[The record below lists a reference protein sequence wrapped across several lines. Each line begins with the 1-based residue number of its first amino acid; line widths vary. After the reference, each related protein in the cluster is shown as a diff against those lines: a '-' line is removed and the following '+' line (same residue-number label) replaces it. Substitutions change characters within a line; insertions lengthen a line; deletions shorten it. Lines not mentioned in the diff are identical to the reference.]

1 MDQNAL
7 KKAVAYAALD
17 YVKDGEVLGVGTGST
32 VDFFIDGLAETGK
45 KPSAC
50 VSSSVRSSEKLKKL
64 GFKVIDLNEL
74 TGNISVYVDG
84 ADEIN
89 GQFEMVKG
97 GGGAL
102 TREKIVASASTTFVC
117 IADATKK
124 VENLGKF
131 PLPVE
136 VIPMAAGL
144 LVRRIKARWGGDPVE
159 RDFTTDNGNRILDVK
174 GLSITEAKAM
184 ELEMSAMAGVV
195 TCGLFAARPADV
207 LLLGTADGVKEFV
220 RE

>member
-1 MDQNAL
+1 MDQNAM
-7 KKAVAYAALD
+7 KRATAYAALD
-17 YVKDGEVLGVGTGST
+17 YVKDGEILGVGTGST

-74 TGNISVYVDG
+74 TDDISVYVDG

-89 GQFEMVKG
+89 GRFEMVKG

-102 TREKIVASASTTFVC
+102 TREKIVASASKTFVC

-124 VENLGKF
+124 VETLGKF

-136 VIPMAAGL
+136 VIPMAVEL
-144 LVRRIKARWGGDPVE
+144 LARRIKVRWGGDPVE
-159 RDFTTDNGNRILDVK
+159 RDFTTDNGNRILDVR
-174 GLSITEAKAM
+174 GLSIHEARAM

-207 LLLGTADGVKEFV
+207 LLLGTPEGVKKFV
-220 RE
+220 R

>member
-1 MDQNAL
+1 MDQNAM
-7 KKAVAYAALD
+7 KRATAYAALD
-17 YVKDGEVLGVGTGST
+17 YVKDGEILGVGTGST

-74 TGNISVYVDG
+74 TDDISVYVDG

-89 GQFEMVKG
+89 GRFEMVKG

-102 TREKIVASASTTFVC
+102 TREKIVASASKTFVC

-124 VENLGKF
+124 VETLGKF

-136 VIPMAAGL
+136 VIPMAVEL
-144 LVRRIKARWGGDPVE
+144 LARRIKARWGGDPVE
-159 RDFTTDNGNRILDVK
+159 RDFTTDNGNRILDVR
-174 GLSITEAKAM
+174 GLSIHEARAM

-207 LLLGTADGVKEFV
+207 LLLGTPEGVKKFV
-220 RE
+220 R

>member
-1 MDQNAL
+1 MDQNAM
-7 KKAVAYAALD
+7 KRATAYAALD
-17 YVKDGEVLGVGTGST
+17 YVKDGEILGVGTGST

-74 TGNISVYVDG
+74 TDNISVYVDG

-89 GQFEMVKG
+89 GRFEMVKG

-102 TREKIVASASTTFVC
+102 TREKIVASASKTFVC

-124 VENLGKF
+124 VETLGKF

-136 VIPMAAGL
+136 VIPMAVEL
-144 LVRRIKARWGGDPVE
+144 LARRIKARWGGDPVD
-159 RDFTTDNGNRILDVK
+159 RDFTTDNGNRILDVR
-174 GLSITEAKAM
+174 GLSIHEARAM

-207 LLLGTADGVKEFV
+207 LLLGTPEGVKKFV
-220 RE
+220 R

>member
-74 TGNISVYVDG
+74 TGDI
-84 ADEIN
+84 
-89 GQFEMVKG
+89 
-97 GGGAL
+97 
-102 TREKIVASASTTFVC
+102 
-117 IADATKK
+117 
-124 VENLGKF
+124 
-131 PLPVE
+131 
-136 VIPMAAGL
+136 
-144 LVRRIKARWGGDPVE
+144 
-159 RDFTTDNGNRILDVK
+159 
-174 GLSITEAKAM
+174 
-184 ELEMSAMAGVV
+184 
-195 TCGLFAARPADV
+195 
-207 LLLGTADGVKEFV
+207 
-220 RE
+220 